1 MFDAASAPAEEICLD
16 TDAMPPG
23 TPLQS
28 KIEAWLQVAAGAC
41 PLEISVSKDQPYRA
55 RAKARAVTG
64 IFMAEFAAS
73 GGAVRRTKR
82 TIGQQCVERVYVFQQ
97 THAKGSSFTTWN
109 GRRGGALGAGDLFIG
124 IADEPFNSL
133 QDEVFG
139 HRLWMAPASLV
150 LPFAPDANE
159 IEAGTWLRAADP
171 AAAMLVSTLDEFSRQ
186 GPRMPV
192 EKAQA
197 FALNAARLIGI
208 ASAPA
213 TDGLRAVEADAFTR
227 LSRLRQEIERR
238 ISDPLLTPTRLSES
252 LGIPL
257 RTLHAAFAPT
267 GESCAGYIT
276 RRRLEEAKALLLR
289 APSRSVSEIAFGLG
303 FNSMG
308 TFFRTYQNHFGE
320 TPTQTRRRLSGGVVS
335 DRG

>member
-1 MFDAASAPAEEICLD
+1 MFEDAAAPAEEICLD
-16 TDAMPPG
+16 TEAMPAG
-23 TPLQS
+23 TPLES
-28 KIEAWLQVAAGAC
+28 KIEAWLRVAAGAC
-41 PLEISVSKDQPYRA
+41 PLEISVSKDRPYRA
-55 RAKARAVTG
+55 RARARAVTG
-64 IFMAEFAAS
+64 MFMAEFAAS
-73 GGAVRRTKR
+73 GGEVRRTKR

-124 IADEPFNSL
+124 MADEPFESL

-150 LPFAPDANE
+150 LPFAPDASE

-171 AAAMLVSTLDEFSRQ
+171 ATAMLAATLDEFSRQ
-186 GPRMPV
+186 APRMAV

-197 FALNAARLIGI
+197 FSANAARLIAI

-213 TDGLRAVEADAFTR
+213 TEALRTAEADAFTR
-227 LSRLRQEIERR
+227 LSRLRREIEHRL
-238 ISDPLLTPTRLSES
+238 SDPLLTPTRLSES

-257 RTLHAAFAPT
+257 RTLHATFAPS

-289 APSRSVSEIAFGLG
+289 APSRSVSGIAFGLG

-308 TFFRTYQNHFGE
+308 TFFRTYQSRFGE
-320 TPTQTRRRLSGGVVS
+320 TPTQSRQRLSAG
-335 DRG
+335 